1 MGPPREPAKH
11 LIATVDEP
19 RTPAPQKLPRE
30 SCMSGYLPQLMTIIL
45 RSGGGYFQ
53 SFPGFPAETSNLSL
67 RVPSAPWGGFNTCVM
82 DRQLTYMRGI
92 RTMDA
97 TGGCSYRAP
106 NEHKFA
112 IATTRTKGAATE
124 PLWWPEDLS
133 VDGPPHIPGGDAAN
147 RLKRKN
153 NISLRRPRRFEHFSS

>member
-11 LIATVDEP
+11 LIVTVDEP

-30 SCMSGYLPQLMTIIL
+30 LCMSGYLPQLMTIIL

-82 DRQLTYMRGI
+82 DRQLTYMRGNPHNG
-92 RTMDA
+92 RNRRLLL
-97 TGGCSYRAP
+97 SRAKRAQVRDS
-106 NEHKFA
+106 NHA
-112 IATTRTKGAATE
+112 DQGRGDRAAM
-124 PLWWPEDLS
+124 
-133 VDGPPHIPGGDAAN
+133 VAG
-147 RLKRKN
+147 
-153 NISLRRPRRFEHFSS
+153 RPRRGRSSSHTGRGCRKPSQAQERYKFAPSKTV